1 MEVVYETMTMK
12 APMVMLHTHTH
23 THTHTEIAMKNRMV
37 LGRHG
42 KTSESSQLGCGSNG
56 LQVKTSYFKRVKK
69 GFGSIK
75 L

>member
-1 MEVVYETMTMK
+1 MAK
-12 APMVMLHTHTH
+12 RA
-23 THTHTEIAMKNRMV
+23 
-37 LGRHG
+37 GRV
-42 KTSESSQLGCGSNG
+42 KFESGQSGCGSNG